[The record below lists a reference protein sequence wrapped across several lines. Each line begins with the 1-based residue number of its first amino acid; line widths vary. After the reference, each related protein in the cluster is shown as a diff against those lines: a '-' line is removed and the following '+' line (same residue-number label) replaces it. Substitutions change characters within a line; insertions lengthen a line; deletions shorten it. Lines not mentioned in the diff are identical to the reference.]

1 MELGYIYRAAL
12 ALGHHEP
19 ISIEPDGRI
28 WTGIESD
35 RYDLTD
41 AENAAVHA
49 KATQLVTENA
59 ARRETIMG
67 KLGLTADEITVLF
80 G

>member
-1 MELGYIYRAAL
+1 MNIGHIYRAAL

-19 ISIEPDGRI
+19 ISIEPSGHI
-28 WTGIESD
+28 WTGIETD

-49 KATQLVTENA
+49 KAAELETENE

-67 KLGLTADEITVLF
+67 KLGLTADDLRILLS
-80 G
+80 

>member
-19 ISIEPDGRI
+19 ISIEPNGHI
-28 WTGIESD
+28 WTGIQSD

-49 KATQLVTENA
+49 KAAELVTENT
-59 ARRETIMG
+59 ARREAIMG
-67 KLGLTADEITVLF
+67 KLGLTADDLATLL

>member
-1 MELGYIYRAAL
+1 MNIGYIYRAAL

-19 ISIEPDGRI
+19 ISIEPNGHI
-28 WTGIESD
+28 WTGIQSD

-41 AENAAVHA
+41 AETAAVFA
-49 KATQLVTENA
+49 KAAELVTENTV
-59 ARRETIMG
+59 RREAIMG
-67 KLGLTADEITVLF
+67 KLGLTADDLATLL

>member
-1 MELGYIYRAAL
+1 MNLGYIYRAAL

-19 ISIEPDGRI
+19 ISIEPNGHI

-41 AENAAVHA
+41 AENAAVQA
-49 KATQLVTENA
+49 KAVELQNESKA
-59 ARRETIMG
+59 QREAILG
-67 KLGLTADEITVLF
+67 KLGLTADEFALLIN
-80 G
+80 